1 MKTTLED
8 LLHAINVMGNDTDV
22 YVDGYDVIAVCPP
35 IKITPA
41 GRKHFEQA
49 LTAEVEEGDVVDD
62 DDKINN
68 MAYNMLVALAGTATT
83 TTLKHGLTAKP
94 QLKSNLQN

>member
-8 LLHAINVMGNDTDV
+8 LLHAINVLGNDTDV
-22 YVDGYDVIAVCPP
+22 FVDGHDAIAVCPP
-35 IKITPA
+35 IKITPV

-62 DDKINN
+62 DDKIND
-68 MAYNMLVALAGTATT
+68 MAYDLLVSLAGYCYNDNFEEWFCGKTAIEI
-83 TTLKHGLTAKP
+83 
-94 QLKSNLQN
+94 

>member
-8 LLHAINVMGNDTDV
+8 LLHAINVLGNDTDV

-68 MAYNMLVALAGTATT
+68 MAYDMLVALAGYCYNDNFEAWFDGETATEI
-83 TTLKHGLTAKP
+83 
-94 QLKSNLQN
+94 